1 MTDRPSAFLDRIEEL
16 GQEINL
22 EQLIYARTLNPT
34 SLRDA
39 WARYDRADFMLA
51 LACHFG
57 APLDRRTAA
66 RFAIECSDHALLVF
80 DVVQRAN
87 LGRYEH
93 LVNAM
98 HKWLDSGY
106 LDRHN
111 VTEGDLREV
120 MALCWS
126 TNSRGPTPALAS
138 VLTAWFAAV
147 GAAYAAAVDPAVSL
161 AMACLT
167 ALFGVNAARDMPAEQ
182 RWQADRLR
190 ELLPIP

>member
-39 WARYDRADFMLA
+39 WARYDRADFMLS

-57 APLDRRTAA
+57 APLDRRKVA

-87 LGRYEH
+87 LGRYGI

-111 VTEGDLREV
+111 VTGGDLREV
-120 MALCWS
+120 MDLCWYP
-126 TNSRGPTPALAS
+126 NNRGPMPAL
-138 VLTAWFAAV
+138 LTAWFAAV
-147 GAAYAAAVDPAVSL
+147 GALDAVPAAVDPPVCL
-161 AMACLT
+161 AWACLT
-167 ALFGVNAARDMPAEQ
+167 AAFGVTAARDMPAEQ
-182 RWQADRLR
+182 RWQVDRLR
-190 ELLPIP
+190 ELLTVA